1 MMNTFEKGTK
11 IKLESGDSVEVVK
24 KLGDGGQGIV
34 YFVNYK
40 KKPYA
45 LKWYYPNKLKNAQQ
59 FKENIVNN
67 IKQGPPTEA
76 FIWPQMI
83 TKNQD
88 DSFGYLMDLRPIEYE
103 DFSRFLTAK
112 VKFSSVSAVVNA
124 ALNIVNGFRELHR
137 CGYSYQD
144 INDGNFFINPESGEV
159 LICDND
165 NVAQYGDNLG
175 IAGKCRYM
183 APEVV
188 LGEKHPSVHTDR
200 YSLAVTL
207 FLLLFVSHPLEGS
220 RTTCPCM
227 TESLEKK
234 FYGSE
239 PVFIFD
245 PENDTNRPVR
255 GIHNNAIKLWPIYP
269 RYIQEAFEKSF
280 GEGLKKENAR
290 LTETQWQKLFL
301 RLRDETITCGCG
313 SEVFVDSEA
322 DAIQCM
328 GCGKTIQTPL
338 FLKVKNNQVA
348 LYPKSKL
355 YKCHTNIDSDDFK
368 EEMGE
373 VIQSKSNPGLW
384 GLRNSSNTT
393 WYMTTPDGKQK
404 DVRPGGVVQILRGI
418 MIDFGKNRGEII

>member
-1 MMNTFEKGTK
+1 MSTFEKGTK
-11 IKLESGDSVEVVK
+11 IRLESGDSVEVVK

-34 YFVNYK
+34 YLVNYK

-76 FIWPQMI
+76 FLWPQMI
-83 TKNQD
+83 TKNKD
-88 DSFGYLMDLRPIEYE
+88 DSFGYLMDLRPVEYE

-112 VKFSSVSAVVNA
+112 VRFLSVSAVVNA

-269 RYIQEAFEKSF
+269 QYIQEAFEKSF
-280 GEGLKKENAR
+280 DEGLQKENAR

-313 SEVFVDSEA
+313 SDVFVDSKA

-328 GCGKTIQTPL
+328 GCGKIIKTPL

-355 YKCHTNIDSDDFK
+355 YKCHTSIDSDDFK

-373 VIQSKSNPGLW
+373 VIQSRSNPGLW

-393 WYMTTPDGKQK
+393 WYITTPDGKQK
-404 DVRPGGVVQILRGI
+404 DVRQGGVVQILRGI
-418 MIDFGKNRGEII
+418 TIDFGKNRGEII